1 MSKKFALI
9 LALVT
14 VSSLSAFATED
25 CKPKFGGSNET
36 IEVLSGAE
44 TNKTNSS
51 GKAADAEMTAQRAL
65 AAKIAGGLSV
75 TNDIFGRELAVIT
88 SVPVVEANSITQGSE
103 TASARVERYCS
114 KSDAS
119 NAKCVWVC
127 RRWSNYERD

>member
-1 MSKKFALI
+1 MSKNFALI
-9 LALVT
+9 LVLVT
-14 VSSLSAFATED
+14 VSSFSAFASED

-44 TNKTNSS
+44 TNSTNTS
-51 GKAADAEMTAQRAL
+51 GKAANAEIADQRAL

-88 SVPVVEANSITQGSE
+88 SVPVKEANSMTQGSE

-114 KSDAS
+114 KSL
-119 NAKCVWVC
+119 V
-127 RRWSNYERD
+127 E